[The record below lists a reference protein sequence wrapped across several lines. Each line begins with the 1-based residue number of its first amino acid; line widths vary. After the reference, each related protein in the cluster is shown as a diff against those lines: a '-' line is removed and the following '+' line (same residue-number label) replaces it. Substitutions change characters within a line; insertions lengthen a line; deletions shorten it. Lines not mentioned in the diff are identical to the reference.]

1 MERASLGDRWAFA
14 EHRPNGVRRNR
25 KSLLT
30 MTVSFL
36 LVLGM
41 TGAFADDF
49 SADNDLVTNGN
60 QNSVSLTAAPG
71 ATVNTSAQLVVDWQ
85 GSKHLVQGSSVTIS
99 VDASQTN
106 LPSGYTASAVTKTVA
121 DPGDSNTWNDTN
133 DQFVGTS
140 NISFTAP
147 NTPANYTY
155 TVKWTPTTLTCAA
168 GTTPAG
174 SCLSGANAF
183 TINLTVE
190 AAADTDADDDGVADD
205 VDNCLNVYNPD
216 QSDADED
223 GLGNVCDSNAFAP
236 EVGTAAA
243 DANGNEGDTLST
255 SGSFTDGDGFNT
267 LTISKS
273 SGAGTVI
280 DNGNGTWSW
289 SLATTDDG
297 TGTVV
302 VSADDGEHTA
312 VTDSFDWTAADVVP
326 VLSALSLT
334 GNSGTAC
341 IAGNTV
347 GLSFSFTSA
356 SVDTIT
362 GSIAWGDGNTT
373 AFSSS
378 PVSESHTYSA
388 GSYTIT
394 VNVSDEDGV
403 GVDDTDTGTVSLLY
417 SATGVLQ
424 PVNDTQAHQ
433 DPSVFKYGSTIPV
446 KIRVT
451 DCNGGVVGGLTPQ
464 IAVKK
469 ISGSTPPSGLD
480 ETISSTSGADSGTTM
495 RFDATA
501 GQYIY
506 NLATKS
512 LADSS
517 ATYEIRITGPFTTVT
532 ASFGTKPK

>member
-1 MERASLGDRWAFA
+1 MERASLGDRWAFT
-14 EHRPNGVRRNR
+14 ERRPNGVRRNR

-106 LPSGYTASAVTKTVA
+106 LPSGYTASAVTNTVA

-133 DQFVGTS
+133 DQFAGTS

-147 NTPANYTY
+147 NTPGDYTY
-155 TVKWTPTTLTCAA
+155 TVKWTPTTLTCAE

-190 AAADTDADDDGVADD
+190 TPAVTDSDGDGVADD
-205 VDNCLNVYNPD
+205 VDNCPNAANAD
-216 QSDADED
+216 QSDADGD

-236 EVGTAAA
+236 VVGTAAA

-255 SGSFTDGDGFNT
+255 SGSFTDGDGFGT

-273 SGAGTVI
+273 SGAGTVT
-280 DNGNGTWSW
+280 DNEDGTWSW

-297 TGTVV
+297 TGTVG

-326 VLSALSLT
+326 ALSALTLT
-334 GNSGTAC
+334 GNTGTAC
-341 IAGNTV
+341 LAGNSV

-362 GSIAWGDGNTT
+362 GSIAWGDGDTT
-373 AFSSS
+373 PFSSS
-378 PVSESHTYSA
+378 PVSESHTYAA
-388 GSYTIT
+388 GSYTII
-394 VNVSDEDGV
+394 VNVSDEDGT
-403 GVDDTDTGTVSLLY
+403 GVDDTDTGSVTLLY

-433 DPSVFKYGSTIPV
+433 DPSIFKYGSTIPV
-446 KIRVT
+446 KIKVT

-469 ISGSTPPSGLD
+469 TSGSTPPSGLD

-532 ASFGTKPK
+532 AYFGTKPK